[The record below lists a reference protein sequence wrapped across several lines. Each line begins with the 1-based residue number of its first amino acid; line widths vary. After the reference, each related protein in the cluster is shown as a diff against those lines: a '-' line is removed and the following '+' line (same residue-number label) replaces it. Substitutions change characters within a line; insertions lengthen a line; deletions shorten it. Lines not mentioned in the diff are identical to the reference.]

1 MSKISGVSDR
11 NRISTERQLP
21 VLGRASNAG
30 ITESGI
36 SECWREPRKHLR
48 ENAFQDKA
56 ETQGKF

>member
-11 NRISTERQLP
+11 NRISTERPFP

-30 ITESGI
+30 IAESAMF
-36 SECWREPRKHLR
+36 ECWREPRKHLR
-48 ENAFQDKA
+48 EHAFQDKA